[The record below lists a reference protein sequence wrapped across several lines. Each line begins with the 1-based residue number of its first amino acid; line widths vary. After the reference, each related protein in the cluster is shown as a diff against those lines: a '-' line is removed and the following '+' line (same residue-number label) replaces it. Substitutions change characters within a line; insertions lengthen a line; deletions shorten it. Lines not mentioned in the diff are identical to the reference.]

1 MTTTTTET
9 GRFRPASKR
18 RGRWLVSRHPS
29 SVLEVDLDEGEMYG
43 HGHGRVDDANA
54 VLAQKYSSFHNYKTK
69 VKYAKDID
77 TGIVLSTICW

>member
-54 VLAQKYSSFHNYKTK
+54 VLAPRENEADRNVTGFKFSQLQDKSK
-69 VKYAKDID
+69 VRQ
-77 TGIVLSTICW
+77 GH